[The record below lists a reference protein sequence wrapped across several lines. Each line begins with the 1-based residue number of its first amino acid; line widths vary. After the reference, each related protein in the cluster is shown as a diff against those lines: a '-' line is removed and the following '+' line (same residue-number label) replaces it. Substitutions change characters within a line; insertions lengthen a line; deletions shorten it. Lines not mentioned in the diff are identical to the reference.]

1 MSMRT
6 WVAEGGPCNGQAF
19 DLDLSQGED
28 FRWRD
33 AQGVEHVY
41 RPQWV
46 PVGTLWR
53 HPAQRLQYVGASPS
67 AAPPAG

>member
-1 MSMRT
+1 MQE
-6 WVAEGGPCNGQAF
+6 WVAEGGPCGGQAF
-19 DLDLSQGED
+19 WLDLSEGEE

-33 AQGVEHVY
+33 EQGVEHLY

-53 HPAQRLQYVGASPS
+53 RPAQRLHYLGIAPP
-67 AAPPAG
+67 AAPPAS

>member
-1 MSMRT
+1 MQE
-6 WVAEGGPCNGQAF
+6 WVAEGGPCGGQTF
-19 DLDLSQGED
+19 QLELREGED

-53 HPAQRLQYVGASPS
+53 RPAQRLQYLGT
-67 AAPPAG
+67 APPAMPPAD